1 MPCDPELLK
10 GIEIFELLDVEDRIE
25 LAKVVDSLRLETG
38 ELLFQA
44 GEPGESLFIVRAGSI
59 ELFIKDTAG
68 QKIVLTIAEEGQVF
82 GELSLLDTGPRT
94 ATAVALTE
102 AELLVLDREDLLL
115 LFQKR
120 PDAALHMLAGM
131 SGMTRKADELLR
143 TRVSRNV
150 NEEVEVHSTPLQHVA
165 DWIAWFSGSM
175 MFLMLNGIWF
185 ISWISINTLPL
196 GLPAFDP
203 FPFGLLTMIVSLEAI
218 FLSCFVLISQNRQ
231 GEKDRVRADIEYEV
245 NIKAELEIAH
255 LHEKTDRVYEN
266 MLERLAKMEKLLVS
280 QEAAR
285 WRHE

>member
-1 MPCDPELLK
+1 MPCDSELLK
-10 GIEIFELLDVEDRIE
+10 GIAIFELLDEVDRIE
-25 LAKVVDSLRLETG
+25 LARVVDSVRLPEGET
-38 ELLFQA
+38 LFQA
-44 GEPGESLFIVRAGSI
+44 GEPGESLFIVRSGSI
-59 ELFIKDTAG
+59 ELYIKDTAG
-68 QKIVLTIAEEGQVF
+68 QKIVLTVAEEGEVF
-82 GELSLLDTGPRT
+82 GELSLLDSGPRT
-94 ATAVALTE
+94 ATAVAFSD

-143 TRVSRNV
+143 TRVSRNA
-150 NEEVEVHSTPLQHVA
+150 NEEMEVHSTALQRIA

-175 MFLMLNGIWF
+175 MFLIINGIWF
-185 ISWISINTLPL
+185 ITWISINTLPL

-231 GEKDRVRADIEYEV
+231 GEKDRVRSDIEYEV

-255 LHEKTDRVYEN
+255 LHEKADRIYES
-266 MLERLAKMEKLLVS
+266 MLDRFAKLEKLTS
-280 QEAAR
+280 SMGTAR
-285 WRHE
+285 